1 MRELRLAPCALVA
14 WAMVIAVTLGC
25 EVWFTAL
32 VAAGVVALWI
42 RGVRGQ
48 AVLIGGAGAL
58 ALVTA
63 ATRRARW

>member
-48 AVLIGGAGAL
+48 AAPLC
-58 ALVTA
+58 
-63 ATRRARW
+63 AR